1 MVRAGNE
8 DRLAKNI
15 ADMGYDSGEAQKFME
30 SFAKDLTD
38 EQLQLAINV
47 SATAESIDEFKREF

>member
-1 MVRAGNE
+1 MVRAGKE